1 MSEPSERPRQGRGKK
16 WESSRSPSH
25 MEGVRGQQQ
34 AWLEKKESMGVKQ
47 ELGQRIQKV
56 WEDSKQKV
64 QKVLEASLWPG
75 WRRQEV

>member
-1 MSEPSERPRQGRGKK
+1 M
-16 WESSRSPSH
+16 
-25 MEGVRGQQQ
+25 
-34 AWLEKKESMGVKQ
+34 EKKESMGVKQ